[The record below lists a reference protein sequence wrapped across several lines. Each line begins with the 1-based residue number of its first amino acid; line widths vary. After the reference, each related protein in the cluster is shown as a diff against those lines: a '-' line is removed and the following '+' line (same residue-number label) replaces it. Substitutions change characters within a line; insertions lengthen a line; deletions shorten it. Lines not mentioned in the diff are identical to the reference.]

1 MRNYSYK
8 IKLEVIYTEIADYL
22 SHSIS
27 PYTCCGVNY
36 GLNKIRHKTL
46 ACYTTRVWHTSSCP
60 GEVQIETV
68 NTPSRL

>member
-22 SHSIS
+22 SRSIS

-36 GLNKIRHKTL
+36 GLNKIPHKNL
-46 ACYTTRVWHTSSCP
+46 RVIPH
-60 GEVQIETV
+60 V
-68 NTPSRL
+68 